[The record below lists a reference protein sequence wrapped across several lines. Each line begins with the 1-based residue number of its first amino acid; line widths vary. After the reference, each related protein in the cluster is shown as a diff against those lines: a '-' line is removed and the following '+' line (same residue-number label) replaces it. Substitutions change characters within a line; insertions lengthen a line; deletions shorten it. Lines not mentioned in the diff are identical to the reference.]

1 MCTEKISSWIAHNFF
16 VFLSEKPILKGE
28 MDVSLEEKLNQIEIS
43 FRNYI
48 LILDFLIRET
58 RAELSENRAKREVWQ
73 EHHQNW
79 KQSNKVFKNISL

>member
-1 MCTEKISSWIAHNFF
+1 
-16 VFLSEKPILKGE
+16 

-58 RAELSENRAKREVWQ
+58 RTELSENRAKREIWQ

-79 KQSNKVFKNISL
+79 KQSSKVFKNVPFKIKKFLVEQALIGILRIYLTFNFKKA